1 MTDEQQH
8 QHQQVRLGL
17 TVVEAAKVLGIS
29 RSLAYQL
36 AASGDLPTVRL
47 GRRLV
52 VPRKALER
60 LLEVDGSSHAA
71 S

>member
-8 QHQQVRLGL
+8 QQVRLGP

-36 AASGDLPTVRL
+36 AASGELPTVRL

-52 VPRKALER
+52 VPRRALER
-60 LLEVDGSSHAA
+60 LLEVDGGSGAVA
-71 S
+71 